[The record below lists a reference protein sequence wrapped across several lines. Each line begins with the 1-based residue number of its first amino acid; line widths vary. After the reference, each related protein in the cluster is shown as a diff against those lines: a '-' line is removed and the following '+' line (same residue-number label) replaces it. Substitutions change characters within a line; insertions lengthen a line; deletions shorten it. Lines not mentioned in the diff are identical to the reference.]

1 MKNRGL
7 LFWMMLICASAGF
20 IAWMAVGL
28 TGVNAQQPESQS
40 APAAVQSSGQPQSEG
55 AQTVPGG
62 TVFRAQTKLVL
73 VDSIVTDKKGNY
85 IRDLTQKDFRVW
97 EDNKEQEVKSF
108 SYEAGSPS
116 PSNPTKHYLV
126 LFFDNS
132 TMDFGDQA
140 IARKAAAKFIDA
152 NAGPDRLIASVDFG
166 GTLQITQN
174 FTADTGRLKRM
185 VAGITS
191 AQFQPTLKQRPENEF
206 ADQPSLIR
214 AQADFGARNML
225 LAVRDLAKDL
235 SGVPGRKTLV
245 LLTSG
250 FPLTIEEQSDLTAAI
265 DACNKANVA
274 VYPIDVRGLVVGG
287 NTGPGFEQLKPAVLW
302 QAQPQLAPAVFHY
315 AEETPHLVLIQH
327 GGGGGGGTGGGHG
340 GGGGTGGGG
349 GGGGHGGGGG
359 TGGGGGH
366 GGGGTGGGHG
376 GGTGSGGHGGSG
388 GSTGHGYSPTSSYN
402 ANPNFQPS
410 NLIPAFPQS
419 ASTNQQVLYALAD
432 GTGGFLIHDTND
444 LLAGMDRI
452 GREQSEYYL
461 LGYAPPNSR
470 DGSCHTIKVKVDERK
485 TIVRSRTGYCNV
497 KPLDLLAGKPIERE
511 LEEHAISGDTSSVNG
526 SMEAPFF
533 YTSANVAR
541 VSLAMQVPSNAI
553 KFEKEKGKFR
563 SDINVLGIA
572 KKADGTE
579 TARFSDTVHL
589 EFEKKELEAFNKEPF
604 VYQNQ
609 FDIASGQY
617 QLSVIFSSGGE
628 SFGKLEAPLVVDSY
642 DGKHFSLSSLAL
654 SKDAHPIS
662 EMDQGLDADLV
673 QGNVPLVF
681 HGLQIVPAADYH
693 FKQKDPAVVYM
704 EIYEPLLTSGKPPR
718 LGLEMKIVDIKTGKA
733 LVDIGVTKTA
743 DAIKAGNPVVP
754 MGLKLP
760 VDRLSAGTYRLELKA
775 LDSAGNA
782 SPVRAAE
789 FVVD

>member
-1 MKNRGL
+1 MKSRGL
-7 LFWMMLICASAGF
+7 LFWTLLICAGAGF
-20 IAWMAVGL
+20 IAWMAGGL
-28 TGVNAQQPESQS
+28 TGANAQQPGSQPPS
-40 APAAVQSSGQPQSEG
+40 ATIQASGQAQADG
-55 AQTVPGG
+55 AQTVSEG
-62 TVFRAQTKLVL
+62 TVFKAQTRLVL

-85 IRDLTQKDFRVW
+85 IRDLAQKDFRVW

-108 SYEAGSPS
+108 SYEAGSPA
-116 PSNPTKHYLV
+116 PSNPTKRYLV

-174 FTADTGRLKRM
+174 FTADTDRLKRM
-185 VAGITS
+185 VTGITS
-191 AQFQPTLKQRPENEF
+191 PQFRPALKQRPENEF
-206 ADQPSLIR
+206 ADQPSLIN

-235 SGVPGRKTLV
+235 AGVPGRKTLV
-245 LLTSG
+245 LLSAG

-274 VYPIDVRGLVVGG
+274 VYPIDVRGLVVGT
-287 NTGPGFEQLKPAVLW
+287 NTEPRFEPIKPAVFALT
-302 QAQPQLAPAVFHY
+302 QPQLAPAVFNY
-315 AEETPHLVLIQH
+315 SQNAEDTPHLVLVQH
-327 GGGGGGGTGGGHG
+327 A
-340 GGGGTGGGG
+340 GGGG
-349 GGGGHGGGGG
+349 GGGGHGGGG
-359 TGGGGGH
+359 TGG
-366 GGGGTGGGHG
+366 GGGHG

-388 GSTGHGYSPTSSYN
+388 GSTGHGYSPTSAYN
-402 ANPNFQPS
+402 NNPNFQPS

-419 ASTNQQVLYALAD
+419 ASTNQQVLYALAE

-444 LLAGMDRI
+444 LLSGMDRI

-461 LGYAPPNSR
+461 LGYSPPNSR
-470 DGSCHTIKVKVDERK
+470 DGSCHTIKVKVDESK

-497 KPLDLLAGKPIERE
+497 KPVDLLAGKPIERA
-511 LEEHAISGDTSSVNG
+511 LEQHAISGTSNVNG
-526 SMEAPFF
+526 SMETPFF

-541 VSLAMQVPSNAI
+541 VSVAMEIPSSSI
-553 KFEKEKGKFR
+553 KFEKAKGKFR

-572 KKADGTE
+572 KKPDGTE
-579 TARFSDTVHL
+579 AARFSDTVHL
-589 EFEKKELEAFNKEPF
+589 ELEKKDLEAFNKEPF

-617 QLSVIFSSGGE
+617 QLLVVFSSGGE
-628 SFGKLEAPLVVDSY
+628 SFEKLQTSLAVDSY

-662 EMDQGLDADLV
+662 EMDQGLDADLM

-681 HGLQIVPAADYH
+681 RGLQIVPAANYH
-693 FKQKDPAVVYM
+693 FKKKDPAVVYM
-704 EIYEPLLTSGKPPR
+704 EIYEPLLTSGKPPQ
-718 LGLEMKIVDIKTGKA
+718 LGLEMKIVDLKTGKA
-733 LVDIGVTKTA
+733 MVDIGVTKTQ
-743 DAIKAGNPVVP
+743 DGIKAGNPVVP

-760 VDRLSAGTYRLELKA
+760 VDRLDPGSYRLELKA
-775 LDSAGNA
+775 LDSAGNK
-782 SPVRAAE
+782 SPIRAAD